1 MDSLIEKREI
11 GDYVIEIHNDAD
23 PECPLKSWDM
33 VGKYLFEYSN
43 SNRLHNVCDYKD
55 LFNDNNHSLEDAIR
69 SIVCRY
75 VDQKKIVEYLKRG
88 KDKAFKLEYDKSS
101 CCWKLKAWSLFFKKW
116 SVMTMFDSSEIH
128 NFDYRYEL
136 IEYLDKEDLIEL
148 IEKCAKDIVVKEWD
162 SRGYSQGD
170 YVEGIAYVTKDNFD
184 KICGRKD
191 KDWRECAKE
200 CVDEEVKAL
209 GMWLWGDVKGFI
221 LKKKVRFTKKYEDK
235 NREDEDDY
243 ELEEVDS
250 CWGYYMETEDL
261 IEEVIKEHNLK

>member
-1 MDSLIEKREI
+1 
-11 GDYVIEIHNDAD
+11 
-23 PECPLKSWDM
+23 
-33 VGKYLFEYSN
+33 
-43 SNRLHNVCDYKD
+43 
-55 LFNDNNHSLEDAIR
+55 
-69 SIVCRY
+69 
-75 VDQKKIVEYLKRG
+75 
-88 KDKAFKLEYDKSS
+88 
-101 CCWKLKAWSLFFKKW
+101 
-116 SVMTMFDSSEIH
+116 MFDSSEIH

-200 CVDEEVKAL
+200 RVDEEVKAL

-235 NREDEDDY
+235 NREDEDGY
-243 ELEEVDS
+243 ELEDVDS